1 MRKWLF
7 GGFLSAATVVGV
19 ACGGGGGDSTFVP
32 PNPDD
37 EAGIVTPPPGNFGEK
52 PEASTPD
59 ATVVDAMIDCDA
71 DPGACLP
78 PAVCGDKKAGV
89 GESCDDGNTTAG
101 DGCSPTCQ
109 IEAPYWACSFGVAC
123 IDVRDCA
130 AIADAGGDGGCVI
143 PPKAAVCGDGF
154 IDPGEACD
162 DSNTKGG
169 DGCALDCKA
178 IEANFVC
185 PTPGALCVST
195 MICGDGV
202 LQGTEQCDDGNTLAK
217 VDGCSATCTLD
228 PGWVCPL
235 PGTSCNAKK
244 CGDGLKAGTEECDD
258 GANVDGDG
266 CSATCRLQTT
276 TVTVAPTSTTQGST
290 TIVNWACPT
299 PGAACVKTVC
309 GGANPASPPAAK
321 ATVDGTEQC
330 DDGNSKP
337 FDGCS
342 PDCQLEPSCPN
353 GKCVAVC
360 GDGLLFDFDANGDG
374 APDEQCDDGN
384 TRPGDGCDQFC
395 KVEPGYQCA
404 ATVAADPAYL
414 DLPVVFRDFKYY
426 AAADAT
432 SHPDFES
439 YACANTSPG
448 LVQSTLDAATRV
460 PVFLQGNGSGTCG
473 TQLTST
479 ADFTDWY
486 RDIPVGGN
494 QRGKRIDGKMLH
506 LVNGATG
513 YVFDSATDEPYK
525 SMAAPPTVAT
535 PGGFWPIDSDGWG
548 IQNHAA
554 SGTTDVH
561 NFAFTTELRYWFTYD
576 AAAPL
581 PKLDFSGDDDV
592 WVFINGKLALDL
604 GGLHPP
610 KSGSYT
616 LDPSKATGV
625 DLVDKN
631 LYEVVLFH
639 AERHTYGSNFKLT
652 LKGFVKKRSTC
663 SEVCGDGVKTPSEQC
678 DKGMANTNSGA
689 YGSCRLDCKLGPY
702 CGDKTTTTPPEE
714 CDDGTNLTSYS
725 KTQSTACG
733 PSCKNPAYCG
743 DAKVQGSFGEVCDN
757 GTAMNTGGYGQC
769 KSDCTLGPRCGD
781 NVTQA
786 SAGEACD
793 NGFNLTD
800 YLKHPAVTDCA
811 PGCKKPR
818 SCGDGVVDFP
828 FEQCDKG
835 MANATPAPY
844 DGCTTECVL
853 GPRCGDGVKNGGEQ
867 CDDGN
872 RTNGDGCSA
881 ACLVEMGGPK

>member
-7 GGFLSAATVVGV
+7 GGFLSAATVMGV

-101 DGCSPTCQ
+101 DGCSPACQ

-185 PTPGALCVST
+185 PTPGAACVST

-235 PGTSCNAKK
+235 PGTACNAAK
-244 CGDGLKAGTEECDD
+244 CGDGFKAGSEECDD
-258 GANVDGDG
+258 GANADGDG
-266 CSATCRLQTT
+266 CSATCKLQTT
-276 TVTVAPTSTTQGST
+276 AIVVAPTATKPGST
-290 TIVNWACPT
+290 TIVNWDCPT

-309 GGANPASPPAAK
+309 GAANGVNVPS
-321 ATVDGTEQC
+321 VDGTEQC
-330 DDGNSKP
+330 DDGNDKP

-342 PDCQLEPSCPN
+342 PDCQWEPSCP
-353 GKCVAVC
+353 GGTCVSRC
-360 GDGLLFDFDANGDG
+360 GDGLLFDFDSDG
-374 APDEQCDDGN
+374 VGGIDEQCDDGN
-384 TRPGDGCDQFC
+384 VRDGDGCDHLC
-395 KVEPGYQCA
+395 NKEPGYDC
-404 ATVAADPAYL
+404 VAVVAPDPTFIDA
-414 DLPVVFRDFKYY
+414 PVVLRDFKF
-426 AAADAT
+426 ASSANG
-432 SHPDFES
+432 HPDFEA
-439 YACANTSPG
+439 YACNEVTEN
-448 LVQSTLDAATRV
+448 LVADALVSGV
-460 PVFLQGNGSGTCG
+460 PVYRYDGTGLNPATGTDPNGTCNQ
-473 TQLTST
+473 TPDASKQLTT
-479 ADFTDWY
+479 AASFAQWYTDTAKSS
-486 RDIPVGGN
+486 RV
-494 QRGKRIDGKMLH
+494 DGTMVRLTR
-506 LVNGATG
+506 TG
-513 YVFDSATDEPYK
+513 VAGDYSYVFDSATDPPYN
-525 SMAAPPTVAT
+525 SLT
-535 PGGFWPIDSDGWG
+535 GFYPLDGKG
-548 IQNHAA
+548 FGNEGKDA
-554 SGTTDVH
+554 SNTSH
-561 NFAFTTELRYWFTYD
+561 NFAFTTELRFWFTYD
-576 AAAPL
+576 AAKSPQL
-581 PKLDFSGDDDV
+581 TFSGDDDV
-592 WVFINGKLALDL
+592 WVFVNGKLALDL
-604 GGLHPP
+604 GGLH
-610 KSGSYT
+610 SALTSTFT
-616 LDPSKATGV
+616 LDPVKAGTLS
-625 DLVDKN
+625 LVDTHV
-631 LYEVVLFH
+631 YEIALFH
-639 AERHTYGSNFKLT
+639 AERHTNASNFRLT
-652 LKGFVKKRSTC
+652 LRGFVKKTSVC
-663 SEVCGDGVKTPSEQC
+663 SSVCNDGIKTKDEQC
-678 DKGMANTNSGA
+678 DKGAANTNSGA
-689 YGSCRLDCKLGPY
+689 YGSCTLSCKLGPY

-725 KTQSTACG
+725 KMQSTACG
-733 PSCKNPAYCG
+733 PSCKSPAYCG
-743 DAKVQGSFGEVCDN
+743 DAKVQGTFGEVCDN

-781 NVTQA
+781 NVTQT

-835 MANATPAPY
+835 MANATLAPY